1 MASVYCMTM
10 KAQGSTCAPDLTLDE
25 AVAIFAKNNSSQPDV
40 KPKIDSNDGKD
51 SSLYYTQSDLKII
64 L

>member
-1 MASVYCMTM
+1 M

-25 AVAIFAKNNSSQPDV
+25 AVAIFVKNDSSQPDV